1 MSWLALENLTLS
13 ASGTYVNA
21 RTTENLC
28 KLDLV
33 TEQVVHNCAPA
44 DLTAP
49 SGTQLPV
56 TPKLK
61 GYASARYK
69 FNVADYESFVQ
80 GTVIHQG
87 ASTSQLEQDL
97 NNEMG
102 NLPKF
107 TTFDFSTGTGKNNW
121 HLEGYIENLFDKQGQ
136 LGRIN
141 QCAFAYCYENYRIY
155 PIKPMNFGVKF
166 GQKF

>member
-1 MSWLALENLTLS
+1 M
-13 ASGTYVNA
+13 NA
-21 RTTENLC
+21 RTTQNLC
-28 KLDLV
+28 NLDPV

-61 GYASARYK
+61 GNATARYK

-87 ASTSQLEQDL
+87 SSTSELQQTFPYNLQP
-97 NNEMG
+97 

-136 LGRIN
+136 LGAIA
-141 QCAFAYCYENYRIY
+141 QCAQAYC
-155 PIKPMNFGVKF
+155 
-166 GQKF
+166 